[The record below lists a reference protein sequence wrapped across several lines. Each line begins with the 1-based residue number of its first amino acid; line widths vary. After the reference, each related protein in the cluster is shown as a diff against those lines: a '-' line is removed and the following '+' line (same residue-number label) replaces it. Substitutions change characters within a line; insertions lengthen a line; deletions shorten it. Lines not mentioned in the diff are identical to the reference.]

1 MSSLYSGQWCCLRR
15 RSASLPSLI
24 FAVSAFFAPAV
35 AITQDSPDFI
45 LPGLEDY
52 DNLMADLVT
61 VKAEVTFA
69 NPIGIGAVSALEFG
83 SLDQNL
89 ADLESVTVAP
99 DNTVTDPADRVEGG
113 PQAAASLTVAA
124 TPGMPITILVDEV
137 VPGAGYSLTNF
148 RCNYNTASDTAC
160 DGPGYSET
168 SVADGTL
175 FVGVTLIGNGN
186 AAAGAA
192 DGSFDVTISYQ

>member
-1 MSSLYSGQWCCLRR
+1 MSSFNSGQWRCFRGRPGL
-15 RSASLPSLI
+15 ASLKA
-24 FAVSAFFAPAV
+24 AVWVLLAPAV
-35 AITQDSPDFI
+35 AITQDSQDFV
-45 LPGLEDY
+45 LPHLQSDAY
-52 DNLMADLVT
+52 LMADLVT

-186 AAAGAA
+186 AVAGAA

>member
-1 MSSLYSGQWCCLRR
+1 MSILHSGQWRCLRR

-35 AITQDSPDFI
+35 PIAQDSPDFI

-186 AAAGAA
+186 AVAGAA

>member
-1 MSSLYSGQWCCLRR
+1 MSSLDFGQRR
-15 RSASLPSLI
+15 CFLGRAASLPSLI
-24 FAVSAFFAPAV
+24 VAVSAFFAPAV
-35 AITQDSPDFI
+35 PIAQDSPDFI

-52 DNLMADLVT
+52 DNLMAELVT
-61 VKAEVTFA
+61 VKAEVTFVD
-69 NPIGIGAVSALEFG
+69 PTGIGAVSALEFG

-89 ADLESVTVAP
+89 ADRESVTVAP
-99 DNTVTDPADRVEGG
+99 DNTVTDPANRVEGG
-113 PQAAASLTVAA
+113 PQAAASLTVTA
-124 TPGMPITILVDEV
+124 TPGISITILVDEV

-186 AAAGAA
+186 AVAGAA
-192 DGSFDVTISYQ
+192 DGSFAVTISYQ

>member
-1 MSSLYSGQWCCLRR
+1 MSSLDFGQWRCFRGKPGL
-15 RSASLPSLI
+15 ASLKA
-24 FAVSAFFAPAV
+24 AVWVLLAPAV
-35 AITQDSPDFI
+35 AITQDSQDFVLPD
-45 LPGLEDY
+45 LEDY

-83 SLDQNL
+83 SLNQNL
-89 ADLESVTVAP
+89 ADRESVTVAP

-168 SVADGTL
+168 SIADGTL

-186 AAAGAA
+186 AVAGAA

>member
-1 MSSLYSGQWCCLRR
+1 MSSLDFGQWRCLRGR
-15 RSASLPSLI
+15 PRFLASLKA
-24 FAVSAFFAPAV
+24 AVWVLFAPAV
-35 AITQDSPDFI
+35 ATTQDSPDFF
-45 LPGLEDY
+45 LPDIEDY
-52 DNLMADLVT
+52 NNLMAELVT
-61 VKAEVTFA
+61 VKAEVTFVD
-69 NPIGIGAVSALEFG
+69 PTEIGAVSALQFG

-168 SVADGTL
+168 SIADGTL

-186 AAAGAA
+186 AVAGAA
-192 DGSFDVTISYQ
+192 DGSFAVTISYQ

>member
-1 MSSLYSGQWCCLRR
+1 MSSLYLRQRRCLRGKPGF
-15 RSASLPSLI
+15 ASLKA
-24 FAVSAFFAPAV
+24 AVWVLFAPAA
-35 AITQDSPDFI
+35 AIAQDSPDFI
-45 LPGLEDY
+45 LPDFEHYDY
-52 DNLMADLVT
+52 LMAELFEA
-61 VKAEVTFA
+61 KVTFVD
-69 NPIGIGAVSALEFG
+69 PTEIGAVSDLQFG

-137 VPGAGYSLTNF
+137 IPGAGYSLANF
-148 RCNYNTASDTAC
+148 RCNYNAVSDTAC
-160 DGPGYSET
+160 DGAGYSET
-168 SVADGTL
+168 SIADGTL
-175 FVGVTLIGNGN
+175 FVGVTLVGNGN

>member
-1 MSSLYSGQWCCLRR
+1 M
-15 RSASLPSLI
+15 AT
-24 FAVSAFFAPAV
+24 
-35 AITQDSPDFI
+35 TQDNQDFVLPD
-45 LPGLEDY
+45 LDSDVL
-52 DNLMADLVT
+52 LMADLV
-61 VKAEVTFA
+61 KAKVTFVD
-69 NPIGIGAVSALEFG
+69 PTEIGAVGALEFG

-113 PQAAASLTVAA
+113 PQAAASVTVAA
-124 TPGMPITILVDEV
+124 TPGIPITILVDEV

-148 RCNYNTASDTAC
+148 RCNYNAGSDTAC

-186 AAAGAA
+186 AVAGAA

>member
-1 MSSLYSGQWCCLRR
+1 MSSLNSGQWRCLRGR
-15 RSASLPSLI
+15 PGIVSLI
-24 FAVSAFFAPAV
+24 AAVSVFFAPAV

-69 NPIGIGAVSALEFG
+69 NPMGIGAVSALEFG
-83 SLDQNL
+83 SLNQNL

-137 VPGAGYSLTNF
+137 IPGAGYSLTNF

-168 SVADGTL
+168 SIADGTL

-186 AAAGAA
+186 AAAGVA
-192 DGSFDVTISYQ
+192 DGSFAVTISYQ

>member
-1 MSSLYSGQWCCLRR
+1 MSNLDSGQWCRLHG
-15 RSASLPSLI
+15 RSGSLPSLI
-24 FAVSAFFAPAV
+24 VAVSAFFAPAV
-35 AITQDSPDFI
+35 PIAQDSPDFI
-45 LPGLEDY
+45 LPDLEDY

-61 VKAEVTFA
+61 VKAAVTFA
-69 NPIGIGAVSALEFG
+69 NPMGIGAVSALEFG
-83 SLDQNL
+83 ALDQNL

-124 TPGMPITILVDEV
+124 TPGMPITILVDEIA
-137 VPGAGYSLTNF
+137 PGDGYSLANF
-148 RCNYNTASDTAC
+148 RCNYNAGSDSAC

-186 AAAGAA
+186 AVAGAA

>member
-1 MSSLYSGQWCCLRR
+1 MSSLNSGQWRCLRGK
-15 RSASLPSLI
+15 SGSLPLLI
-24 FAVSAFFAPAV
+24 VAVSAFFAPAV
-35 AITQDSPDFI
+35 PIAQESPDFI
-45 LPGLEDY
+45 LPDLEDY
-52 DNLMADLVT
+52 DHLMAELVN
-61 VKAEVTFA
+61 VKAEVTFVE
-69 NPIGIGAVSALEFG
+69 PTEIGAVSALEFG

-113 PQAAASLTVAA
+113 PQAAASLIVTA
-124 TPGMPITILVDEV
+124 TPGTPITILVDEV
-137 VPGAGYSLTNF
+137 VPGAGYSLANF
-148 RCNYNTASDTAC
+148 RCNYNAASDTAC
-160 DGPGYSET
+160 DGPGYSEI

>member
-1 MSSLYSGQWCCLRR
+1 MSSLNLGQWRCFRG
-15 RSASLPSLI
+15 RSGSLPSLI
-24 FAVSAFFAPAV
+24 VAVSAFFAPAV
-35 AITQDSPDFI
+35 PIAQDSPDFI

-52 DNLMADLVT
+52 DTLMADLVT
-61 VKAEVTFA
+61 VKAEVTFVD
-69 NPIGIGAVSALEFG
+69 PIGIGAVSALEFG

-89 ADLESVTVAP
+89 GDLESVTVAP

-124 TPGMPITILVDEV
+124 TPGVPITILVDEV

-186 AAAGAA
+186 AVAGAA

>member
-1 MSSLYSGQWCCLRR
+1 MDQRGKSGHGWMPC
-15 RSASLPSLI
+15 
-24 FAVSAFFAPAV
+24 
-35 AITQDSPDFI
+35 
-45 LPGLEDY
+45 
-52 DNLMADLVT
+52 VT
-61 VKAEVTFA
+61 VAAIGLSFASGVPAANPVTVPVRVTFVD
-69 NPIGIGAVSALEFG
+69 PIAIREVNALQFG
-83 SLDQNL
+83 LVDQNL
-89 ADLESVTVAP
+89 ANLESVTVAT
-99 DNTVTDPADRVEGG
+99 DSSVTDPADRVEGG

-124 TPGMPITILVDEV
+124 TPGVPITILVDEV

-175 FVGVTLIGNGN
+175 FVGVTLIGNGS

-192 DGSFDVTISYQ
+192 DGSFDVTVSYQ

>member
-1 MSSLYSGQWCCLRR
+1 MRNLRQSGNGRISSVTVAIVGLALP
-15 RSASLPSLI
+15 ASLPAANPETV
-24 FAVSAFFAPAV
+24 AVR
-35 AITQDSPDFI
+35 
-45 LPGLEDY
+45 
-52 DNLMADLVT
+52 
-61 VKAEVTFA
+61 VTFVDPIAISEA
-69 NPIGIGAVSALEFG
+69 NALQFG

-99 DNTVTDPADRVEGG
+99 DSTVTDPADRVEGG

-148 RCNYNTASDTAC
+148 RCNYNMASDTAC

-168 SVADGTL
+168 SIADGTL

-186 AAAGAA
+186 AVAGAA
-192 DGSFDVTISYQ
+192 DGSFAVTISYQ

>member
-1 MSSLYSGQWCCLRR
+1 VALLSWKTRP
-15 RSASLPSLI
+15 ASLKA
-24 FAVSAFFAPAV
+24 AVWVLLAPAV
-35 AITQDSPDFI
+35 AITQDNPDFI

-52 DNLMADLVT
+52 DHLMADLLT

-83 SLDQNL
+83 SLNQNL

-137 VPGAGYSLTNF
+137 VPGAGYALTNF

-192 DGSFDVTISYQ
+192 DGSFAVTISYQ